1 MGLDLNQND
10 IKQLYLNQTK
20 FIEDENQ
27 IILSKKRSLSKH
39 KNLNSKYLES
49 FATLIGQLGLV
60 TRQSRPDISFEKSEL
75 SSIVKLATIENLMR
89 AMKILQWIKSE
100 PLEIRF
106 NRFGKFRQCKN
117 YCL

>member
-20 FIEDENQ
+20 FIEDKNQ

-75 SSIVKLATIENLMR
+75 SSIVKLATIENLIR
-89 AMKILQWIKSE
+89 AMKILQ
-100 PLEIRF
+100 
-106 NRFGKFRQCKN
+106 
-117 YCL
+117 